1 MLKVPKTLI
10 KKYLNFENNID
21 FYFIFIYLHKLE
33 KSPLFYLNGIISM
46 LISNNIQLDK
56 HIRYQINKRKEYKMS
71 FNINK
76 LIQMSYYSVIL
87 KIIRITNKLFK

>member
-1 MLKVPKTLI
+1 
-10 KKYLNFENNID
+10 
-21 FYFIFIYLHKLE
+21 
-33 KSPLFYLNGIISM
+33 M